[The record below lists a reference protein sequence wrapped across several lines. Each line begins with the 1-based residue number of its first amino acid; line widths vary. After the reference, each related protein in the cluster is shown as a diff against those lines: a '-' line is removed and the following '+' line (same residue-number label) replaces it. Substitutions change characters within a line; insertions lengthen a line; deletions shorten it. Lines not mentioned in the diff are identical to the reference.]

1 MKETFT
7 TEHLRDVISE
17 TLSVCHDATQFVG
30 FTVQFAELISVA
42 SEFMEWC
49 ADYKG
54 GVLLFEFLCDTNR
67 ADEGEC
73 DKLLRT
79 LFADELK
86 GGE

>member
-1 MKETFT
+1 MPTYT
-7 TEHLRDVISE
+7 TEQLRDMLSE
-17 TLSVCHDATQFVG
+17 AESIFADARRFVG

-49 ADYKG
+49 ADHKG

-67 ADEGEC
+67 ADAGEL

-79 LFADELK
+79 LFTDETN